1 MRKELLGT
9 AAALAALGSGA
20 ALAHGAVAIGLP
32 DNYAEEGFSTGTT
45 YDYDTRDEAARIALE
60 QCVLQAREFESTLQE
75 EACRVV
81 ATFEGQCL
89 ALAYDP
95 DTGTRGFG
103 WAVADTAE
111 EAEDRAFAA
120 CQRSSTRDRAAF
132 CAVVESDCD
141 GGGGDQPD
149 V

>member
-1 MRKELLGT
+1 MRKEMWGA
-9 AAALAALGSGA
+9 AAALAALGSSA

-32 DNYAEEGFSTGTT
+32 DNYAEEGFSTGQT
-45 YDYDTRDEAARIALE
+45 YDYGSREEAASVALE
-60 QCVLQAREFESTLQE
+60 QCVMQAREFESVLQE
-75 EACRVV
+75 RACRVV
-81 ATFEGQCL
+81 SRFEDQCL
-89 ALAYDP
+89 AIAYDP

-120 CQRSSTRDRAAF
+120 CQRSSAPERASF
-132 CAVVESDCD
+132 CEVVESDCD
-141 GGGGDQPD
+141 GAAADQSE